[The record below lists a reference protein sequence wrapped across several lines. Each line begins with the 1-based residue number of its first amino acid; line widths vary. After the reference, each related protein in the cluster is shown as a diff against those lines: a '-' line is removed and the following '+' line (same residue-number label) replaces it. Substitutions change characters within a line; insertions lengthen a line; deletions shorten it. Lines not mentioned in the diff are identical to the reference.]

1 MAFSFKYWYIAERNV
16 WNLTKKL
23 KLILLICFQ
32 EHSVLGGRPVD
43 KKRRD
48 LQKCD
53 TISTQHE
60 YTGSP
65 FVRVS
70 YLGTSWNICQVIN
83 LYLRMTIQIYR
94 VLIIHYQVKKY
105 MFWLIIEAFI
115 HMHTNQKYNPLKMSF
130 YSLTIQM
137 CCFQLLLLQI

>member
-1 MAFSFKYWYIAERNV
+1 M
-16 WNLTKKL
+16 TKKL

-83 LYLRMTIQIYR
+83 LYFRMTIQISLQTSYNYTGIDNP
-94 VLIIHYQVKKY
+94 LSSKKY

-115 HMHTNQKYNPLKMSF
+115 HMHTNQKYNPLKISF
-130 YSLTIQM
+130 YSLTI
-137 CCFQLLLLQI
+137 